1 MPRLYKAMRPG
12 ADYQHSLNL
21 LKKFKHYC
29 PDIPTKCGLMVGLGE
44 IEAEVIALLND
55 LKDYQIDYVTIG
67 QYLQPSKSH
76 APIHRF
82 VTLQEFKHYQTH
94 GEHLEFKNIWSAPL
108 VRSSY
113 FADRQY
119 YGEAVPVP
127 YVRE

>member
-1 MPRLYKAMRPG
+1 
-12 ADYQHSLNL
+12 
-21 LKKFKHYC
+21 
-29 PDIPTKCGLMVGLGE
+29 
-44 IEAEVIALLND
+44 
-55 LKDYQIDYVTIG
+55 
-67 QYLQPSKSH
+67 
-76 APIHRF
+76 
-82 VTLQEFKHYQTH
+82 LQEFKHYQTH